1 MQRKTEQVSLT
12 PFLTPT
18 LSPLDFQPQLPD
30 LPGLDLE
37 PASDVPI
44 ADHNLNQVAQQFD
57 ELGTLQTSDISNGS
71 PGKVRSMLQQ
81 SSTAPN
87 HDVWEQGSNA
97 NGLYDIGKTPVF
109 DAESLKVEVPMMP
122 SYQGSDLEPEK
133 GGRTAF
139 KDMMDE
145 FIDLS
150 PMQIDLRGDGD
161 VESDQHDA
169 FLLDRIVDQSH
180 EFGKAVMPEAI
191 GVNDAALR
199 VEVPQLSN
207 ANFSHPATTT
217 SKHDMLESALSHQQV
232 QQVSVNPV
240 EEMSMTWIPVPKHL
254 MRLDMKESIEH
265 TDVLRHLIAA
275 PENVIRSEQLLW
287 NEPGLRILDDD
298 DGDSEIEEMEED
310 PSLQLIPRSTLK
322 TSVPAKRSADDGP
335 MASNKRT
342 GSIAPDDRSGYE
354 ISPDALVDEIESTQD
369 ILGCQQAIQLQPFK
383 IGTVSEQRQH
393 GPQTIPF
400 PTTTMRPM
408 RTPGPYKPKPF
419 KMPYFSASG
428 SVSSFLVLQGKQFK
442 APSVGIGR
450 ESIRDLSDPIEV
462 SQVPL
467 DECQASDP
475 DHYTSTTSEPVLVPS
490 TPSQV
495 VLKQQSPVD
504 IERLQQ
510 ARTVVIDSALVSN
523 RPLMA
528 LFDNDRQQQLTTIY
542 RDLKGC
548 PDLILSPLTCLI
560 YTNLQALTQ
569 TSLPGQSTKNMLKDK
584 IAQSAATYESLYVMV
599 STSAQV
605 LSSQHDVVAD
615 FTFFCSSFQ
624 MMEKPVKVIPL
635 WVAVAEAGATRWSED
650 TIALNT
656 WKLVLR
662 EAFRNSKEQLIDQIE
677 HPAPI
682 LIQDETVWEVFLCR
696 AGTNP
701 MAAQVI
707 LGMLK
712 DTGVQ
717 KEAWGLRRLVRM
729 SSEERLQQFAGLVGR
744 KCIEH
749 LNHVLESTCS

>member
-1 MQRKTEQVSLT
+1 MQRKTEQVPLT

-18 LSPLDFQPQLPD
+18 LSPLDFHPQLPD

-37 PASDVPI
+37 PASDVTI
-44 ADHNLNQVAQQFD
+44 ADHSLSQVAQQFD
-57 ELGTLQTSDISNGS
+57 EVGTLQTSDISNGS
-71 PGKVRSMLQQ
+71 PGKVRSLLHD
-81 SSTAPN
+81 SSTAPG
-87 HDVWEQGSNA
+87 HDAWEQDLDA
-97 NGLYDIGKTPVF
+97 NGHYDNGKTPVF

-161 VESDQHDA
+161 VDTDQHDA
-169 FLLDRIVDQSH
+169 VLLDRIVDQSH
-180 EFGKAVMPEAI
+180 EFRKAVMPEAI

-199 VEVPQLSN
+199 VEVPRLSK
-207 ANFSHPATTT
+207 ATFSHPATNT
-217 SKHDMLESALSHQQV
+217 SKHEMLESALSHQQV
-232 QQVSVNPV
+232 QQVFVNPV

-254 MRLDMKESIEH
+254 MKLDMKESIEH
-265 TDVLRHLIAA
+265 TDVLSHLIAA
-275 PENVIRSEQLLW
+275 PENVVRSEQLLW
-287 NEPGLRILDDD
+287 KEPGLRILDDD
-298 DGDSEIEEMEED
+298 DGDSEIEEMDDD
-310 PSLQLIPRSTLK
+310 PSLQLVPRPTPK
-322 TSVPAKRSADDGP
+322 TSVPTKRSADDGP

-354 ISPDALVDEIESTQD
+354 ISSDALVDEIESTQD

-383 IGTVSEQRQH
+383 IGTVSEQRQR

-428 SVSSFLVLQGKQFK
+428 SVSSFLDLQGKQFR
-442 APSVGIGR
+442 APSVGISR

-475 DHYTSTTSEPVLVPS
+475 DHYTYTTSEPVLVPS

-528 LFDNDRQQQLTTIY
+528 LFDSDQQQQLTTIY

-569 TSLPGQSTKNMLKDK
+569 TGLPGQSTKNMLKDK
-584 IAQSAATYESLYVMV
+584 IAQLAATYESLYVMV

-717 KEAWGLRRLVRM
+717 EEAWGLRRLVRM

-749 LNHVLESTCS
+749 LNHVLETTFS